1 MYNERVTVGVLHCTC
16 RVAYLIHKAG
26 GSATHSSVVVVYCAV
41 QGVDVSMV
49 ALLAVALDA

>member
-1 MYNERVTVGVLHCTC
+1 MYNECVTVGVLHCTC

-26 GSATHSSVVVVYCAV
+26 GSAAHSSVVVVYCAV